1 MEMLTQAEVEEQ
13 IQNLLQRLEEGTRT
27 LASLAVAQARS
38 EVEFK
43 RSFALAYT
51 GIRDGAQ
58 ELRKQQAT
66 LVSIDLFERHRLDS
80 AVHATQQELLRTL
93 RSELDALRTIA
104 ANIRGV
110 S

>member
-1 MEMLTQAEVEEQ
+1 MEMLTQAEVEGQ
-13 IQNLLQRLEEGTRT
+13 IQYLLDRLEEGTRD
-27 LASLAVAQARS
+27 LARMAVDQARS
-38 EVEFK
+38 EVEYK
-43 RSFALAYT
+43 RNFAVAYT
-51 GIRDGAQ
+51 GIREGAQ

-80 AVHATQQELLRTL
+80 AVHSTQQELLRTL

-110 S
+110 T